1 MESVRT
7 YVEGPDEAMVIEFTA
22 PVQGFAKNDPVMTA
36 VRDSFQWIG

>member
-1 MESVRT
+1 MKMTRT

-36 VRDSFQWIG
+36 VRDHFQWIS